1 MKAVKT
7 FSVGQPCTPTAARRA
22 KAWVPRAMVVAVA
35 ITGLAGCAVSPMH
48 SYYYGGAVGGF
59 SHNNLIEAN
68 ERATDALLQTA
79 PLDARQPVLVATL
92 VSVDRLTESSRLGR
106 IFSEQIAGRM
116 VHRGLRVT
124 EVKLREN
131 LLLQPEQGE
140 LLLSRQ
146 VREVSQAQDAQA
158 VVVGTYAVS
167 ASQVYISL
175 KLVNPVGNTV
185 VAAHSYAVPMD
196 ENVRALLAGR

>member
-1 MKAVKT
+1 M
-7 FSVGQPCTPTAARRA
+7 
-22 KAWVPRAMVVAVA
+22 RAMHTLAA
-35 ITGLAGCAVSPMH
+35 ACLALGLQGCASNPMH
-48 SYYYGGAVGGF
+48 SYYYGDRAGGI
-59 SHNNLIEAN
+59 SRSDLIETN
-68 ERATDALLQTA
+68 ERAADALLQYA

-92 VSVDRLTESSRLGR
+92 VNVDRLTESSRLGR
-106 IFSEQIAGRM
+106 IFSEQIAGRL

-124 EVKLREN
+124 EVKLRDN
-131 LLLQPEQGE
+131 LLLQRDQGE
-140 LLLSRQ
+140 LLLSRE

-167 ASQVYISL
+167 TTVVYISL

-185 VAAHSYAVPMD
+185 VAAYNYAVPMD

>member
-1 MKAVKT
+1 M
-7 FSVGQPCTPTAARRA
+7 TAAAWRA
-22 KAWVPRAMVVAVA
+22 GPGRAAAVRWLACAGIVLGLQGCETTMVN
-35 ITGLAGCAVSPMH
+35 PMH
-48 SYYYGGAVGGF
+48 SYYYGDRGAGG
-59 SHNNLIEAN
+59 SRTNLIAAN
-68 ERATDALLQTA
+68 ERATDALLKYA
-79 PLDARQPVLVATL
+79 PLDANQPVLVATL
-92 VSVDRLTESSRLGR
+92 VNVDRLTESSRLGR

-116 VHRGLRVT
+116 VHQGLRVT

-131 LLLQPEQGE
+131 LLLQRDQGE
-140 LLLSRQ
+140 LLLSRE

-167 ASQVYISL
+167 TSVVYISL

-185 VAAHSYAVPMD
+185 VAAHNYAVPMD

>member
-1 MKAVKT
+1 M
-7 FSVGQPCTPTAARRA
+7 TPRALRTSARRFFWHA
-22 KAWVPRAMVVAVA
+22 SAALSMA
-35 ITGLAGCAVSPMH
+35 GLAGCATSPMH
-48 SYYYGGAVGGF
+48 SYYYGSAGGGMAQ
-59 SHNNLIEAN
+59 SNLIEVN
-68 ERATDALLQTA
+68 ERAADALLQTA

-92 VSVDRLTESSRLGR
+92 VHVDRLTESSRLGR
-106 IFSEQIAGRM
+106 MFSEQIAARM
-116 VHRGLRVT
+116 VQRGLRVT

-131 LLLQPEQGE
+131 LLLQRDQGE
-140 LLLSRQ
+140 LLLSRE

-158 VVVGTYAVS
+158 VVVGTYA
-167 ASQVYISL
+167 ASNTVVYINL

>member
-1 MKAVKT
+1 MTAHSPRKSAKRLLW
-7 FSVGQPCTPTAARRA
+7 CATAALA
-22 KAWVPRAMVVAVA
+22 LA
-35 ITGLAGCAVSPMH
+35 GLAGCATSPMH
-48 SYYYGGAVGGF
+48 SYYYGSAADSL
-59 SHNNLIEAN
+59 SHTNLIEVN
-68 ERATDALLQTA
+68 ERAADALLQTA

-92 VSVDRLTESSRLGR
+92 VHVDRLTESSRLGR
-106 IFSEQIAGRM
+106 MFSEQIAARM
-116 VHRGLRVT
+116 VQRGLRVT

-131 LLLQPEQGE
+131 LLLQRDQGE
-140 LLLSRQ
+140 LLLSRE

-158 VVVGTYAVS
+158 VVVGTYA
-167 ASQVYISL
+167 ASNSVVYINL

>member
-1 MKAVKT
+1 MTVH
-7 FSVGQPCTPTAARRA
+7 SPRA
-22 KAWVPRAMVVAVA
+22 KAAGLLQCAAAVAVA
-35 ITGLAGCAVSPMH
+35 VAGLAGCATSPMH
-48 SYYYGGAVGGF
+48 HYYYGGQGGGV
-59 SHNNLIEAN
+59 SSANLIETN

-92 VSVDRLTESSRLGR
+92 VHVDRLTESSRLGR
-106 IFSEQIAGRM
+106 MFSEQIAARM
-116 VHRGLRVT
+116 VQRGLRVT

-131 LLLQPEQGE
+131 LLLQRDQGE
-140 LLLSRQ
+140 LLLSRE

-158 VVVGTYAVS
+158 VVVGTYA
-167 ASQVYISL
+167 ASNTVVYINL